1 MCSSVTSGFTCL
13 YFASSSTSFFPF
25 LRRVLLLNLDLT
37 FWTDWLAKKPQG
49 SVGVSA
55 THHWVYG
62 YAPPPLALKWMLV
75 IQTPGTYTM
84 ITVPTEHLPAQSMV
98 LTRGFS
104 SFIFKEF
111 IKYIQSWLSSLFLYT
126 SSKNLSFHVTCP
138 PAVEQLSLKHLIFL
152 TLILKPGGAHKHS
165 GRLSPL
171 GV

>member
-1 MCSSVTSGFTCL
+1 MPLLCIFL
-13 YFASSSTSFFPF
+13 YFHLLFSFFETGSLTEP
-25 LRRVLLLNLDLT
+25 RAHLLDR
-37 FWTDWLAKKPQG
+37 LAGHKPQG

-62 YAPPPLALKWMLV
+62 YAPPPIALKWVLV

-104 SFIFKEF
+104 SFMFKEF
-111 IKYIQSWLSSLFLYT
+111 VKYIQSLSSLFFLCT
-126 SSKNLSFHVTCP
+126 SSKNLSFPIICP
-138 PAVEQLSLKHLIFL
+138 PAVEQLSLKYLIFL

-165 GRLSPL
+165 RRLSPL